1 MLEPNEL
8 KELVYAQDKNVGNF
22 EETKNEAYKMKRIQR
37 MAKFNEKTHKV
48 IETLQKWG
56 LPFTLCEIIH
66 GKKQRHR
73 ITTDIFIPDA
83 NVVIRQVDMN
93 DEVEVSKANLF
104 FKSMRANFYPM
115 FIRSTDS
122 EEFVIT
128 KLQNVL
134 LKANQKPMKGF
145 SKIKFIKYVKPKRPR
160 IKAVKV
166 GEVNNK

>member
-8 KELVYAQDKNVGNF
+8 KELVHAQDKNVGNF

-48 IETLQKWG
+48 IETLQSWG
-56 LPFTLCEIIH
+56 LQFTLCEIIH
-66 GKKQRHR
+66 GSKQRHR

-93 DEVEVSKANLF
+93 DEIEVSKANAF
-104 FKSMRANFYPM
+104 FKAMRMNFYPM
-115 FIRSTDS
+115 FIRSTES
-122 EEFVIT
+122 EEFIIT

-134 LKANQKPMKGF
+134 LKANQEPMKGF
-145 SKIKFIKYVKPKRPR
+145 SKVKFIKYEKPKRPR

-166 GEVNNK
+166 GRSK